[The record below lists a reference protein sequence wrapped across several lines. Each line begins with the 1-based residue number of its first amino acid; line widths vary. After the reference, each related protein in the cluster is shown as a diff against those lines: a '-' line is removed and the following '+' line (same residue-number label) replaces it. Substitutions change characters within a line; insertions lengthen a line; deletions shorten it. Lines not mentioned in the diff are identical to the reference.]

1 MLYSSIL
8 LRRRDKFLVRLAIVI
23 VVLLLINLFSFID
36 PLQSVLIRFVSLLSN
51 LETQFGPN
59 SKKYSTS
66 DMNVVW
72 SPFCFLLLL
81 LLCHFC
87 FNDIPFIRSHKC
99 VFVTMLNSLLES
111 KVVE

>member
-1 MLYSSIL
+1 MEQGKSRMLRSCHVFKGKEKDFSFIS
-8 LRRRDKFLVRLAIVI
+8 
-23 VVLLLINLFSFID
+23 LFSFID